1 MTNINNNHSNSDITA
16 IILAAGLGSR
26 LEKNTESS
34 CKCLVEVAG
43 TSMLSRILGQLSEQ
57 SINKVIIAIG
67 YLGHLIEEHV
77 KQHFSHLQIEFVT
90 NANYATTGSIA
101 SLALALQK
109 TEKSKRVLLIEGDVV
124 LKDHALESILTLN
137 EQVASATLLS
147 KHRPELQGT
156 FSLINNGKLSQWKHE
171 SVRDQQFPLHD
182 SYKTVN
188 ITLFNHE
195 KSTAQFKHS
204 VAQTIEQHGT
214 NTPLEYAMDS
224 MIDDGITIKPI
235 IIDELSWF
243 EVDTPEDLAIANNL
257 FSEAI
262 A

>member
-1 MTNINNNHSNSDITA
+1 MTNINNNHPHSDITA

-26 LEKNTESS
+26 LEENTESS

-43 TSMLSRILGQLSEQ
+43 TSMLSRILEQLSEQ

-90 NANYATTGSIA
+90 NADYATTGSIA
-101 SLALALQK
+101 SLSLALQK
-109 TEKSKRVLLIEGDVV
+109 AEDSKRVLLIEGDVV
-124 LKDHALESILTLN
+124 LKDHALAAMLALN
-137 EQVASATLLS
+137 AQVASATLLS

-156 FSLINNGKLSQWKHE
+156 FALIHDDKLSQWKHE
-171 SVRDQQFPLHD
+171 SVRDQQFPLHE

-195 KSTAQFKHS
+195 ESTEQFKHS
-204 VAQTIEQHGT
+204 IGQTIKQHGT
-214 NTPLEYAMDS
+214 NTPLEYAMDA
-224 MIDDGITIKPI
+224 MIESGITIKPI
-235 IIDELSWF
+235 IIDEFSWF
-243 EVDTPEDLAIANNL
+243 EVDTPEDLVIANDL